1 MSGFARS
8 ASSPSPARPRSP
20 PRPEDDNAQSRS
32 ALAMRRRARST
43 AWARVSSRGL
53 CCNLPAR
60 AARRRLNG
68 SVHLSDRFEFDQLA
82 EQFDCLSQ
90 NGGAETEGA
99 LDDAGLASDVT
110 RDIEGRCLSF
120 AERVHHFEAF
130 DRCVGRL
137 QRLEASDR
145 SDQLLQLPMV
155 RFNDV
160 VHIFDL
166 PVQRLLGTSALLLQ
180 LGQSGGVGRR
190 LVGVDDPRLLPVL
203 QAAQRLAEKALRRRR
218 VARRGEVEVYG
229 VPMLVD
235 GPVEIG
241 PLAADLHVGLVD
253 APAGRARP
261 APLPTQP
268 FLDLGRVFL
277 NPAVDRRMVD
287 RDAALAH
294 HLLEITIAHP
304 VAAIPPD
311 RPEHDL
317 TLEVAPLEV
326 RHGPLPSLALDPSR
340 RRTVGFATEPAEEVE
355 IAVGAAQE
363 SDLLPHAGEPM
374 LVIA

>member
-1 MSGFARS
+1 
-8 ASSPSPARPRSP
+8 
-20 PRPEDDNAQSRS
+20 
-32 ALAMRRRARST
+32 
-43 AWARVSSRGL
+43 
-53 CCNLPAR
+53 
-60 AARRRLNG
+60 
-68 SVHLSDRFEFDQLA
+68 
-82 EQFDCLSQ
+82 
-90 NGGAETEGA
+90 
-99 LDDAGLASDVT
+99 
-110 RDIEGRCLSF
+110 
-120 AERVHHFEAF
+120 
-130 DRCVGRL
+130 
-137 QRLEASDR
+137 
-145 SDQLLQLPMV
+145 MV

-160 VHIFDL
+160 VQILDL
-166 PVQRLLGTSALLLQ
+166 PVQRLLGASALLLQ

-218 VARRGEVEVYG
+218 AAGRGEVEVDS

-277 NPAVDRRMVD
+277 NPAVNRRMVD

-294 HLLEITIAHP
+294 HLLEIMIAHP

-311 RPEHDL
+311 RPEHYL
-317 TLEVAPLEV
+317 TLKVAPLEV

-340 RRTVGFATEPAEEVE
+340 RKTVGFATEPNSELTAPDGRSSPD
-355 IAVGAAQE
+355 ATPRSPRASPTPSGCRGRAARPRTPASSPPGTGLSGSCDGGARYACTASANHRPRCWRQVHHPTPATYPCRT
-363 SDLLPHAGEPM
+363 LPICAPTP
-374 LVIA
+374 